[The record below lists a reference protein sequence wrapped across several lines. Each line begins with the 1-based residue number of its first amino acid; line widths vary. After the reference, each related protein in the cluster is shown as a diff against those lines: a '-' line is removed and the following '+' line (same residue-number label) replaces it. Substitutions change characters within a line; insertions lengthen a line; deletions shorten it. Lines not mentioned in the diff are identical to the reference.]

1 MYGTCS
7 VFYSKV
13 PRRFPAVKGRSAKA
27 LEDAMRSAL
36 IVVAIAA
43 IAGVLYWFLVV
54 NGGADSAR
62 RERPPTP
69 VSIILLE
76 SSDYRDEISALG
88 TLQAWESVDISPSV
102 SQNIVSLAFED
113 GQQVKKGDLL
123 ALLKQD
129 AEQAALREL
138 QASLGDREREV
149 KRLTNLA
156 KRNQV
161 AQTDLDKVLTEVQ
174 VYKHQIEVVRS
185 RIADRTLTAP
195 FDGLLG
201 LREVSEGAL
210 VSPGQ
215 RITTLDDISKLRLQF
230 SVPAI
235 RLAFLRQG
243 QTVSARTPAFDKV
256 FPGTVAA
263 VDSRVDPVSRAITA
277 RATLANADQLLRP
290 GMLMEVT
297 IKGPQRIALLIPEE
311 SLQSRAATHYAWK
324 IDGDKA
330 IRTEVTIASRRPGWV
345 EVTSG
350 LAPGDTIVRDGVGSL
365 GGNSASIA
373 IVEG

>member
-1 MYGTCS
+1 
-7 VFYSKV
+7 
-13 PRRFPAVKGRSAKA
+13 
-27 LEDAMRSAL
+27 MRSAL
-36 IVVAIAA
+36 IFLVIAA
-43 IAGVLYWFLVV
+43 IAGTLYWLVV
-54 NGGADSAR
+54 VDGDSDGFR

-69 VSIILLE
+69 VSVIVLE
-76 SSDYRDEISALG
+76 TQDYRDEISALG

-102 SQNIVSLAFED
+102 SQNIVSLTFED

-129 AEQAALREL
+129 AEQATLREL
-138 QASLGDREREV
+138 QASLEDREREV

-174 VYKHQIEVVRS
+174 VYGHQIEEVQS
-185 RIADRTLTAP
+185 RIADRTIIAP
-195 FDGLLG
+195 FDGVLG

-235 RLAFLRQG
+235 RLAFLQPG
-243 QTVSARTPAFDKV
+243 QTVSAHTPAFDQV
-256 FPGTVAA
+256 FSGTVAA

-277 RATLANADQLLRP
+277 RATLPNTDQLLRP

-297 IKGPQRIALLIPEE
+297 IEGPQRMALLIPEE
-311 SLQSRAATHYAWK
+311 SLQSRAATHYVWK
-324 IDGDKA
+324 IEDDKA
-330 IRTEVTIASRRPGWV
+330 VRTEVTIAGRRPGWV
-345 EVTSG
+345 EITSG
-350 LAPGDTIVRDGVGSL
+350 LSPSDTIVRDGVGSL
-365 GGNSASIA
+365 GGNSASIT

>member
-1 MYGTCS
+1 
-7 VFYSKV
+7 
-13 PRRFPAVKGRSAKA
+13 
-27 LEDAMRSAL
+27 MRSAL
-36 IVVAIAA
+36 IFLVIAA
-43 IAGVLYWFLVV
+43 IAGTLYWLVV
-54 NGGADSAR
+54 IDGGTDGAR
-62 RERPPTP
+62 RERPPAP
-69 VSIILLE
+69 VSVIVLE
-76 SSDYRDEISALG
+76 TRDYRDEISALG

-102 SQNIVSLAFED
+102 SQNVVSLAFED

-129 AEQAALREL
+129 AEQATLREL
-138 QASLGDREREV
+138 QVSLQDRQREV

-174 VYKHQIEVVRS
+174 VYGHQIEEVQS
-185 RIADRTLTAP
+185 RIADRTLIAP
-195 FDGLLG
+195 FDGVLG

-235 RLAFLRQG
+235 RLAFLQTG
-243 QTVSARTPAFDKV
+243 QTVSARTPAFDQT
-256 FPGTVAA
+256 FAGTVAA

-277 RATLANADQLLRP
+277 RATLPNSDQLLRP

-297 IKGPQRIALLIPEE
+297 IKGPERTALLIPEE
-311 SLQSRAATHYAWK
+311 SLQSRAAMHYVWK
-324 IDGDKA
+324 IDGDTA
-330 IRTEVTIASRRPGWV
+330 VRTEVTIAGRRPGWV
-345 EVTSG
+345 EITSG
-350 LAPGDTIVRDGVGSL
+350 VAAGDTIVRDGVGSL
-365 GGNSASIA
+365 GGNSASITV
-373 IVEG
+373 VEG

>member
-1 MYGTCS
+1 
-7 VFYSKV
+7 
-13 PRRFPAVKGRSAKA
+13 
-27 LEDAMRSAL
+27 MRSAL
-36 IVVAIAA
+36 IFLVIAA
-43 IAGVLYWFLVV
+43 IAGTLYWLVV
-54 NGGADSAR
+54 VDGDSDGFR

-69 VSIILLE
+69 VSVIVLE
-76 SSDYRDEISALG
+76 TQDYRDEISALG

-102 SQNIVSLAFED
+102 SQNIVSLTFED

-129 AEQAALREL
+129 AEQATLREL
-138 QASLGDREREV
+138 QASLEDREREV

-174 VYKHQIEVVRS
+174 VYGHQIEEVQS
-185 RIADRTLTAP
+185 RIADRTIIAP
-195 FDGLLG
+195 FDGVLG

-235 RLAFLRQG
+235 RLAFLQPG
-243 QTVSARTPAFDKV
+243 QTVSAHTPAFDQV
-256 FPGTVAA
+256 FAGTVAA
-263 VDSRVDPVSRAITA
+263 VDSRVDPISRAITA
-277 RATLANADQLLRP
+277 RATLPNTDQLLRP

-297 IKGPQRIALLIPEE
+297 IEGPQRTALLIPEE
-311 SLQSRAATHYAWK
+311 SLQSRAATHYVWK
-324 IDGDKA
+324 IEDDKA
-330 IRTEVTIASRRPGWV
+330 VRTEVTIAGRRPGWV
-345 EVTSG
+345 EITSG
-350 LAPGDTIVRDGVGSL
+350 LSPSDTIVRDGVGSL
-365 GGNSASIA
+365 GGNSASIT